1 MPNRFNLSSDSGVN
15 VLELNL
21 PMQLDHNE
29 IDKIIED
36 LAQSLNGHA
45 TGKWIIDLTHVE
57 YTGSAALGLLV
68 NLRQQIKEAG
78 GTLVLCCMSP
88 RMSEILH
95 ACSLDRL
102 FKMVGTRQAALKA
115 Q

>member
-1 MPNRFNLSSDSGVN
+1 MSERYKLSSDHGVN

-21 PMQLDHNE
+21 PPQIDHNE
-29 IDKIIED
+29 IDKILED

-88 RMSEILH
+88 RLSEILH

-102 FKMVGTRQAALKA
+102 FKTVGSRQAALKS